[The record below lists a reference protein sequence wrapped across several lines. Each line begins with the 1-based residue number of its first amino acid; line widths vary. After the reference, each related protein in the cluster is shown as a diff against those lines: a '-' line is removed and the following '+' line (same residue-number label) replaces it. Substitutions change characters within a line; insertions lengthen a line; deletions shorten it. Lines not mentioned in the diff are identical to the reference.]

1 MVYSEGKS
9 HKLEEER
16 KGGRERRKF
25 LHLFFSSL
33 PACVFLCESEVWR
46 SRHEFSSISPFAGN
60 EATFLN
66 IKSPISCTYLRESKV
81 TSLFGPK
88 LIRNESFVCV
98 CGRDINLAQIVASHS
113 HCFPILFLYFSS
125 HSKMTDCERE

>member
-9 HKLEEER
+9 HKLGEER
-16 KGGRERRKF
+16 KGGGGEIF
-25 LHLFFSSL
+25 TSFFFFPL
-33 PACVFLCESEVWR
+33 PACVFICESEVWR